1 MLLSRVAAQAAR
13 QTSAAGKG
21 PVAISMRGESEAVIL
36 HLDGRVRVLDARRWA
51 VGSTIFQVASKFQ
64 ATDMAAGVGP
74 TGAVICLTVND
85 RFATTDGS
93 FLLQVCRSSRAAVS
107 RLESPDV
114 VEIR

>member
-1 MLLSRVAAQAAR
+1 
-13 QTSAAGKG
+13 
-21 PVAISMRGESEAVIL
+21 MRGESEAVIL

-64 ATDMAAGVGP
+64 ATDLAAGVGP

-93 FLLQVCRSSRAAVS
+93 FLLQVPIAIMKRGRGF
-107 RLESPDV
+107 RLGAYTSACLDIKRGV
-114 VEIR
+114 A